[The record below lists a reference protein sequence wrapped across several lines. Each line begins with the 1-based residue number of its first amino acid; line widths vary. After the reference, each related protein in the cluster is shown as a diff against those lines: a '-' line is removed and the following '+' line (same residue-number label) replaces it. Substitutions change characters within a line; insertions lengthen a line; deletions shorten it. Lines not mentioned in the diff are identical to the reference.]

1 MGEKYLYSCQTT
13 GASRVMNDPVR
24 EYLERQGY
32 ADYIIEGGVEY
43 LLTSWEST
51 VSSIIEGEVPDY
63 TQYVKSM
70 DRRRILEETLALI
83 PLYQQAWYHQR
94 VYEADHQLRQHL
106 TVSEQPLCGPAV
118 AAEKGYT
125 PDRQWWYFHRP
136 RRVNGAWPNA
146 R

>member
-1 MGEKYLYSCQTT
+1 MGEKHLYSCQTT

-51 VSSIIEGEVPDY
+51 VSSITEGEVPDY

-106 TVSEQPLCGPAV
+106 TVSE
-118 AAEKGYT
+118 
-125 PDRQWWYFHRP
+125 
-136 RRVNGAWPNA
+136 
-146 R
+146 